1 MAEGADAPRRTAL
14 DRRPKAVLFDIDG
27 TLVDS
32 NYLHVDAWMRGLE
45 QAGHPAPAW
54 RVHRSI
60 GMDSEALLD
69 DLLPEGAGQ
78 EVRDRA
84 SDGHKSAYLDSTDR
98 LRPLPGAR
106 ELIDELRAAGTTVVL
121 ATSAPEDE
129 LRILMDVLGLDEGD
143 VATTNADDV
152 DTAKPHP
159 GIIAVALERGGAI
172 AAESVMVGDAVWDV
186 VAAGRA
192 GVPALA
198 VRSGGIGGDELAEA
212 GARRVV
218 DGVADLR
225 DELLD

>member
-1 MAEGADAPRRTAL
+1 MPESR
-14 DRRPKAVLFDIDG
+14 AVLFDIDG

-45 QAGHPAPAW
+45 TVGHPAASW

-69 DLLPEGAGQ
+69 DLLPGVDQAG
-78 EVRDRA
+78 RDAATAEHKRSYLA
-84 SDGHKSAYLDSTDR
+84 SVDR

-106 ELIDELRAAGTTVVL
+106 ETVLELLDAGVRVVL

-129 LRILMDVLGLDEGD
+129 LGILVDVLDLSGLVDTG
-143 VATTNADDV
+143 VIATTNADDV

-159 GIIAVALERGGAI
+159 GIIQVALERGGAD
-172 AAESVMVGDAVWDV
+172 AADSIMVGDAVWDV

-198 VRSGGIGGDELAEA
+198 VRTGGIGGDELIDA
-212 GARRVV
+212 GARRVA
-218 DGVADLR
+218 DSVADLR
-225 DELLD
+225 DELLG

>member
-1 MAEGADAPRRTAL
+1 MSEPR
-14 DRRPKAVLFDIDG
+14 AVLFDIDG

-45 QAGHPAPAW
+45 AVGHPAAAW

-69 DLLPEGAGQ
+69 DLLPGVDQAG
-78 EVRDRA
+78 RDA
-84 SDGHKSAYLDSTDR
+84 ATAGHKRAYLASVDR

-106 ELIDELRAAGTTVVL
+106 ETVLELLDAGVRVVL

-129 LRILMDVLGLDEGD
+129 LGILVDVLDLTGLVDTG
-143 VATTNADDV
+143 VISTTNADDV

-159 GIIAVALERGGAI
+159 GIIQVALERGGAS
-172 AAESVMVGDAVWDV
+172 AADSVMVGDAVWDV
-186 VAAGRA
+186 IAAGRV

-198 VRSGGIGGDELAEA
+198 VRTGGIGGDELTEA
-212 GARRVV
+212 GARRVA
-218 DGVADLR
+218 DSVADLR
-225 DELLD
+225 DELLG

>member
-1 MAEGADAPRRTAL
+1 
-14 DRRPKAVLFDIDG
+14 VLFDIDG

-45 QAGHPAPAW
+45 AVGRPAASW

-69 DLLPEGAGQ
+69 DLLSGVDQAG
-78 EVRDRA
+78 RDSA
-84 SDGHKSAYLDSTDR
+84 TAEHKRAYLASIDR

-106 ELIDELRAAGTTVVL
+106 ETVLELLDAGVRVVL

-129 LRILMDVLGLDEGD
+129 LGILVDVLDLTGLVDTG
-143 VATTNADDV
+143 VIATTNADDV

-159 GIIAVALERGGAI
+159 GIIQVALERGGAG
-172 AAESVMVGDAVWDV
+172 AADSIMVGDAVWDV
-186 VAAGRA
+186 IAAGRA

-198 VRSGGIGGDELAEA
+198 VRT
-212 GARRVV
+212 GATRV
-218 DGVADLR
+218 
-225 DELLD
+225 